1 VEQDCDSPYGPVS
14 RELRVTSVLDVSRQI
29 EIARHLDA
37 AILGVDALHRQFLE
51 KEEVLA
57 DQISYREIRR
67 NE

>member
-1 VEQDCDSPYGPVS
+1 MSP
-14 RELRVTSVLDVSRQI
+14 RQI

-37 AILGVDALHRQFLE
+37 VILGVDTLHRQFLE

-57 DQISYREIRR
+57 DKISYREIRR